1 MLILD
6 LWGISFHAVI
16 VFGLDKNLLLKSIL
30 GHCVRSLRME
40 ITILN
45 CSFLVRTSKVIE
57 VQAHILACGS
67 VNAKLK
73 SQSHSIEKWVTHI
86 GAKSLFEVAFH
97 FSKIFLPVLHGC
109 SKWPSIL
116 DVSKFFRFFGHNSP
130 PFQQFFTPTVF
141 P

>member
-1 MLILD
+1 MN
-6 LWGISFHAVI
+6 WEWTSKSNHFTWSF
-16 VFGLDKNLLLKSIL
+16 
-30 GHCVRSLRME
+30 RSLRIE

-86 GAKSLFEVAFH
+86 GAKRLFEVAFH
-97 FSKIFLPVLHGC
+97 FSKIYLPVLHGC
-109 SKWPSIL
+109 SKWLSIL
-116 DVSKFFRFFGHNSP
+116 DVSKLNGFFVTTLHHFSSFLHLPYFLNYYPRLNNVP
-130 PFQQFFTPTVF
+130 PWSF
-141 P
+141 PIS

>member
-1 MLILD
+1 MN
-6 LWGISFHAVI
+6 WEWTSKSNHFTWSF
-16 VFGLDKNLLLKSIL
+16 
-30 GHCVRSLRME
+30 RSLRIE

-86 GAKSLFEVAFH
+86 GAKIFFEVAFH
-97 FSKIFLPVLHGC
+97 FSKIFLHLIYMVVVRQVTIHSRYQHLFLLFC
-109 SKWPSIL
+109 C
-116 DVSKFFRFFGHNSP
+116 HNSTISAAFYTYRISLIIILP
-130 PFQQFFTPTVF
+130 
-141 P
+141 